1 MELNEIYV
9 QIFGQGIGVGF
20 VSGMLVGLSL
30 SMFFCVGLEF
40 ILNKIFKITENYK
53 IKKVGK
59 KNAIIK

>member
-30 SMFFCVGLEF
+30 SMFFCVVLEF

-53 IKKVGK
+53 IKKVVK